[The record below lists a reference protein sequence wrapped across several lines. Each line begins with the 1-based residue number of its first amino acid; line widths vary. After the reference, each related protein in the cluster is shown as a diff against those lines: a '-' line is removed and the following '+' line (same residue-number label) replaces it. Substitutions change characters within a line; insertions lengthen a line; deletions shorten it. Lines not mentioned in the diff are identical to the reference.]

1 MLHAVTMTKR
11 LLLAAIPIALILGT
25 APALAT
31 APTGTGAD
39 ATPRVLFRVVEDS
52 GRIAVDSSAWGN
64 DGALR
69 GGVTRDEGAY
79 RLHPGLPHDR
89 IRVEPDPS
97 LNPDDDRFVYGAAV
111 RVQPEAVWQHDEMAV
126 IRHGDI
132 DTPGGDY
139 KLELE
144 QTNRDTVTAFC
155 AMHDGSGGSG
165 FVKGDG
171 QLATIDD
178 GQWHTIR
185 CSREPAAQ
193 TVSLTIDGFTVSR
206 PDKSLGSIVGADP
219 LLIGV
224 QPGQDGTGLREQFAG
239 RMDNIRLAV
248 GL

>member
-1 MLHAVTMTKR
+1 MTKR
-11 LLLAAIPIALILGT
+11 LLLAAIPVALILGT
-25 APALAT
+25 TPATAS
-31 APTGTGAD
+31 APTGAGT
-39 ATPRVLFRVVEDS
+39 TPRVLFRATEDS
-52 GRIAVDSSAWGN
+52 GRTAVDSSAWGN
-64 DGALR
+64 DGTLL
-69 GGVTRDEGAY
+69 GGVTRVQGAY

-97 LNPDDDRFVYGAAV
+97 FNPKGRPFVYGAAV
-111 RVQPEAVWQHDEMAV
+111 RVLPGAVWQHDEMAV

-144 QTNRDTVTAFC
+144 QTNRDTVAAFC

-178 GQWHTIR
+178 GQWHTVL
-185 CSREPAAQ
+185 CSRDPLAE
-193 TVSLTIDGFTVSR
+193 TTSLTIDGFTVTR
-206 PDKSLGSIVGADP
+206 PDDSLGSIVGADP

-239 RMDNIRLAV
+239 CMDNIRLAV
-248 GL
+248 GPRQVG